1 MTAGAE
7 NGVGSESAEEG
18 LAEASVVSA
27 GGASRSASELADLV
41 TPMAV
46 RTAATLRLADR
57 IAEGI
62 RTVPALAGVTG
73 SDPGAL
79 RQLLSHLVA
88 AGLLRRAD
96 DAGPGYE
103 LTATGEELRDGHPGG
118 LRRRLDTGTAIGRAD
133 LAFVELPHSV
143 RTGAAAFPERY
154 GKDFWADL
162 RTDPARTA
170 DYDAQMAVDVA
181 SWAEAVLPVYDW
193 AGLGRLVDVGGGNG
207 TMLATLLTAHPEL
220 RGTVFDQPE
229 TARAARATL
238 AAAGVADRGDAV
250 GGDFFGELPSGAG
263 GYLLCAVLHDW
274 DDESAVAILR
284 SCARAA
290 GRTGKVLVVE
300 KFGTGGE
307 AVSTAMDLRV
317 LVYFGARER
326 GVTDLSTLAAQAG
339 LEVSGVRPAGRLAVV
354 ELTVR

>member
-1 MTAGAE
+1 
-7 NGVGSESAEEG
+7 
-18 LAEASVVSA
+18 
-27 GGASRSASELADLV
+27 
-41 TPMAV
+41 MAV

-62 RTVPALAGVTG
+62 RTVSALAGATG

-79 RQLLSHLVA
+79 ERLLDHLIAV
-88 AGLLRRAD
+88 GLLRRAG
-96 DAGPGYE
+96 AEASGYA
-103 LTATGEELRDGHPGG
+103 LTAAGEELRDGHPGG
-118 LRRRLDTGTAIGRAD
+118 LRRRLDTGTAVGRAD
-133 LAFVELPHSV
+133 LAFVELAHSV

-162 RTDPARTA
+162 RADPARTA
-170 DYDAQMAVDVA
+170 DYDAQMAVDVT

-207 TMLATLLTAHPEL
+207 TMLAALLTAHPGL

-238 AAAGVADRGDAV
+238 AAAGVTDRGDAV
-250 GGDFFGELPSGAG
+250 GGDFFGELPRGAG

-274 DDESAVAILR
+274 DDASAVAILR

-290 GRTGKVLVVE
+290 GRAGKVLVVE
-300 KFGTGGE
+300 RFGVGGE
-307 AVSTAMDLRV
+307 AVSTAMDLRM
-317 LVYFGARER
+317 LVYFGGRER
-326 GVTDLSTLAAQAG
+326 GVTDLTALAGRAG
-339 LEVSGVRPAGRLAVV
+339 LVVSGVRHAGRLAVV
-354 ELTVR
+354 ELVAA

>member
-1 MTAGAE
+1 MGEAASEHLGDAS
-7 NGVGSESAEEG
+7 GVPVAD
-18 LAEASVVSA
+18 
-27 GGASRSASELADLV
+27 ASRSAGELADLV

-57 IAEGI
+57 VADGI
-62 RTVPALAGVTG
+62 RTAAALADATG

-79 RQLLSHLVA
+79 EQLLRHLASVGLFRQSGDA
-88 AGLLRRAD
+88 AS
-96 DAGPGYE
+96 GYE
-103 LTATGEELRDGHPGG
+103 LTAAGEELRDGHPGG

-133 LAFVELPHSV
+133 LAFVELAHSV

-154 GKDFWADL
+154 GQGFWADL
-162 RTDPARTA
+162 RADPARTA
-170 DYDAQMAVDVA
+170 DYDAQMAVDVTA
-181 SWAEAVLPVYDW
+181 WAEAVLPVYDW
-193 AGLGRLVDVGGGNG
+193 AALGRLVDIGGGNG
-207 TMLATLLTAHPEL
+207 TMLAALLRAHPGL

-229 TARAARATL
+229 TVRAARATL

-250 GGDFFGELPSGAG
+250 SGDFFGELPSGAG

-274 DDESAVAILR
+274 DDASAVAILQG
-284 SCARAA
+284 CARAA

-307 AVSTAMDLRV
+307 AVSTAMDLRM
-317 LVYFGARER
+317 LVYFGGRER
-326 GVTDLSTLAAQAG
+326 GVTDLTALAALAG

-354 ELTVR
+354 ELTVA

>member
-1 MTAGAE
+1 MGAAASE
-7 NGVGSESAEEG
+7 HLGDASGVPVA
-18 LAEASVVSA
+18 
-27 GGASRSASELADLV
+27 GASRSAAELADLV

-57 IAEGI
+57 VADGI
-62 RTVPALAGVTG
+62 RTAATLADATG

-79 RQLLSHLVA
+79 EQLLCHLVSV
-88 AGLLRRAD
+88 GLFRQTG
-96 DAGPGYE
+96 DASSAYE
-103 LTATGEELRDGHPGG
+103 LTVAGEELRDGHPGG
-118 LRRRLDTGTAIGRAD
+118 LRRMLDTGTAIGRAD
-133 LAFVELPHSV
+133 LAFVELSHSV

-154 GKDFWADL
+154 GQGFWADL
-162 RTDPARTA
+162 RADPARTA
-170 DYDAQMAVDVA
+170 DYDAQMAVDVT

-193 AGLGRLVDVGGGNG
+193 ATLGRLVDVGGGNG
-207 TMLATLLTAHPEL
+207 TMLAALLGAHPGL

-229 TARAARATL
+229 TVRAARATL

-250 GGDFFGELPSGAG
+250 SGDFFGELPSGAG

-307 AVSTAMDLRV
+307 AVSTAMDLRM
-317 LVYFGARER
+317 LVYFGGRER
-326 GVTDLSTLAAQAG
+326 GVTDLTALAGRAG

-354 ELTVR
+354 ELTVS